1 MRFPRFHPPVKLWMR
16 IAAMMLVAVI
26 TVQILDALLLY
37 LVFPRGMMVHSSH
50 WLAQAV
56 EDATLAIFQAGK
68 KERDAVAARIGADK
82 QLHIR
87 WLPDENAI
95 IPSPPSFKRPFL
107 ERTRLAIGRN
117 LKGKAR
123 IVSAQRLTGFRGHE
137 IRVKKQFQPPSF
149 EKQLAHEEFGK
160 RLALGW
166 PGLENGDAPVFGPF
180 RLAVQGLDGSWV
192 TIEPERLQN
201 LRTGFKVF
209 AVSLLFAA
217 VLTSL
222 LAAAIARNLLRPLD
236 HLARAA
242 RKFGRTRKAVPID
255 TAGLREFEVI
265 ARALNE
271 MQDRIRKFL
280 DERTNML
287 AAMSHD
293 LRTGL
298 TTVRLDAE
306 DVSEGEAKARLI
318 EGVDQMEQMIS
329 ATLTFAGDEL
339 KGEPAQAIDLA
350 ALLISLCDAFADRNH
365 QVSYSGPDHLSAF
378 CQPVAIKRAFANLI
392 DNAVK
397 YGGWARVRLS
407 HSEGL
412 ATVFIIDGGPGIPPE
427 KTGDAFQ
434 AFKRLENSRSRETGG
449 VGLGLTIAR
458 GIIHANGGEIT
469 LGQPPQGKGL
479 EVKVTLPA
487 PGTNGNHEPQ

>member
-1 MRFPRFHPPVKLWMR
+1 
-16 IAAMMLVAVI
+16 MMLVAVI

-37 LVFPRGMMVHSSH
+37 LVFPRGVMVHSSY
-50 WLAQAV
+50 WLAQTV
-56 EDATLAIFQAGK
+56 ENATLAIFQAGP
-68 KERDAVAARIGADK
+68 KERDAVAARIGADN

-87 WLPDENAI
+87 WLPDEKAI
-95 IPSPPSFKRPFL
+95 TPSPPGFKRPFL
-107 ERTRLAIGRN
+107 ERTRLAIERN

-123 IVSAQRLTGFRGHE
+123 IVTIQRLAGFRGHE
-137 IRVKKQFQPPSF
+137 IHVKKKFQPPSF

-160 RLALGW
+160 QLALGW
-166 PGLENGDAPVFGPF
+166 PGLENGDVPVFGPF
-180 RLAVQGLDGSWV
+180 RVAVQGLDGSWV
-192 TIEPERLQN
+192 TIEPERLQD
-201 LRTGFKVF
+201 LRAGLRAF
-209 AVSLLFAA
+209 AVGLLFAA

-222 LAAAIARNLLRPLD
+222 LAAAIAKNLLRPLD
-236 HLARAA
+236 RLARAA
-242 RKFGRTRKAVPID
+242 RKFGRTRQAVPMD

-265 ARALNE
+265 GQALNE

-280 DERTNML
+280 DERTAML

-293 LRTGL
+293 LRTNLTGL
-298 TTVRLDAE
+298 RLDAE
-306 DVSEGEAKARLI
+306 DVCDGEAKARLI
-318 EGVDQMEQMIS
+318 EGVEEMDRMIS

-339 KGEPAQAIDLA
+339 KGEPAQAVDLA

-397 YGGWARVRLS
+397 YGGWARVSLS
-407 HSEGL
+407 NSEGS
-412 ATVFIIDGGPGIPPE
+412 ATVFIADGGPGIPPE
-427 KTGDAFQ
+427 KAGDAFQ
-434 AFKRLENSRSRETGG
+434 AFRRLENSRSRETGG

-458 GIIHANGGEIT
+458 DIIHANGGEIT

-487 PGTNGNHEPQ
+487 PGTNGNQKPL